1 MCLKLLPKL
10 RVLFT
15 GYGMT
20 WDDIVWHGM
29 AWYGM
34 VWHGMV
40 LYGIA
45 WYCMYGVWFGT
56 IPYQSPSNCKHHR
69 YFVIG
74 GTLTLL

>member
-34 VWHGMV
+34 VWYCMV
-40 LYGIA
+40 LHGIA
-45 WYCMYGVWFGT
+45 CMVYGLV
-56 IPYQSPSNCKHHR
+56 PYHTSHH
-69 YFVIG
+69 
-74 GTLTLL
+74 LTVSIIVTSSLGER